1 MATDV
6 KHLPKDGGDDKSQPE
21 AAVAAKVVQE
31 FTPKDNHEQSQ
42 AAQKTRSDSNTAA
55 VLPAVTIE
63 EGKAK
68 EKPVEKPPEKPADK
82 PADKTPDRAALE
94 KDAEAL
100 RQATGNDNYIA
111 RWADKEKI
119 IELLKSRSAEERKI
133 IDEIYKKKYGVN
145 LEQEMSFMT
154 GSDKTR
160 FLGALNRKD
169 GNQESLAADRINT
182 ALTERGEWTGRSNS
196 IIEKDLRDSLR
207 TASSAQVAVIARE
220 FEEKTGKPLKE
231 AIEENK
237 HLKPET
243 REALLTYLKGNDKR
257 EPGDFQKLSD
267 LALKS
272 GDLQFFKEVMKDAS
286 PAERLQFLYADGD
299 RRMKDQWSGSDLS
312 HARDFAQAGK
322 LSVET
327 QVKEN
332 TGVLM
337 DNTKGIELALS
348 RMSESERSDY
358 RIGRHLKE
366 TARGQE
372 STLSGSDQER
382 LNKMSLTERNSVL
395 EKHTSLR
402 SSLEAAGNDT
412 ELARWESQINRRGGS
427 IASEL
432 DKHRGTFWN
441 DSAQEIGT
449 SLENMSKKQWEEA
462 KADPQGT
469 RRELELMLESLNKTG
484 EEKEKLLKVF
494 DTKMKADSFEA
505 TADSGKVSVLDRME
519 EKWHFY
525 RNDQGGMLES
535 IAAMS
540 AEDRQRYQRDREFKE
555 ELDRK
560 VARYMSGD
568 TREEAERL
576 LKQVESNQKPEA
588 SIVTKLTAHAANFN
602 TDENKAIRDIRDAFN
617 QDPTLRERIV
627 NPQSEA
633 DRKFAQA
640 FEKAGR
646 EALGNDMYD
655 DFVGELL
662 KKGAISSEKMTALS
676 KGYFSDD
683 EESTY
688 EDIARSSKENR
699 DRLLNDAAYR
709 EEALSHLN
717 QDERKIALAA
727 ASQGEYRP
735 EDKIR
740 ALCLGYGGGKDLVE
754 ILKGVPED
762 KLARM
767 KADYATK
774 YGTSFEA
781 DLMDKLGGQDL
792 AEARRIL
799 AKDKS
804 VVEQV
809 DLAKDEVY
817 STRSGFGA
825 GFADAVSSTG
835 KQADDVF
842 DSMLQTAADAN
853 RAGKTTSGQEMKL
866 MLEDFAKAIDNHRET
881 KSAAA
886 DYTADAVIAGGA
898 IASVIATG
906 GTNLPILAAALA
918 AGGAATKV
926 GTKTAL
932 MGSDYDFRLST
943 VAKDATIGALTG
955 ATSVFGQAQLAA
967 VFKVGQ
973 QAATSA
979 ATATIANLSK
989 ESLEEIAKKAGV
1001 ELVEGAVKPHGFL
1014 TAGYEKILKEG
1025 TESTM
1030 RNLLANGAKKIEEKA
1045 FAPLAEKLVDS
1056 GIVGPLRQAA
1066 VAAVQK
1072 ELTEQ
1077 ATREFTKHTANW
1089 LVYQATSQG
1098 LNAGAGGGANSL
1110 TGAMEG
1116 AMSWDS
1122 RKSVGENLA
1131 NVGKHTVNS
1140 TLAGAGG
1147 ALFFGAVAKA
1157 AESGITAFK
1166 GKAAPLDGTIKSE
1179 EVPAVAGAGA
1189 DTGTV
1194 PGRDSH
1200 WRRPEGST
1208 VQEDF
1213 SPALA
1218 SIEKP
1223 RSPSAAAGEEK
1234 LWVPVRDWEKLGAS
1248 ERRALFAVLGDNRSP
1263 LAYGEA
1269 TNKFID
1275 TMESVTGKWHQDF
1288 SEIPAIVSKE
1298 RARFDQTGQ
1307 KMNELLDRYG
1317 FPRRGGELDT
1327 EAFAK
1332 LVKDQPQDKL
1342 AFENYLEARKA
1353 YSEATALQ
1361 NRALRERV
1369 DDVQW
1374 VMDEFTQANG
1384 LPKVSVK
1391 AGQGHYMSGAAAS
1404 YRPGEITLHPDQLL
1418 GKGNT
1423 LDLIEAGYHEL
1434 THHEQ
1439 NFTIVRKLADELK
1452 IGNSANISEAEMA
1465 QLRQLFKERT
1475 NQAMPESVAKE
1486 MLAARSKLEPLALTA
1501 AEKARAGAL
1510 EQAIAKNAP
1519 AGEKLVELGNDFRT
1533 IKSLLKPFQLGKDP
1547 NAAFKLL
1554 QRLNENGSEAL
1565 NQRLFGTPT
1574 PPNAVQVF
1582 ADRVEAHL
1590 KYGTDSWTKQ
1600 EATAA
1605 TKLLQET
1612 MEKRLKEINLSRQEV
1627 YRDYM
1632 RTHEVDAFVSGQRAR
1647 ASGID
1652 RGYKPV
1658 EPPKPVR
1665 SDEEVDG
1672 LILENLGRSS
1682 SDQANL
1688 HLESLGKDVTGG
1700 RISKP
1705 RLSFEGGSGQV
1716 STYDLASDTVT
1727 FDHASMTVKYPA
1739 NKLKTELRRPEG
1751 FREGEVFTI
1760 RGLTEDMPGPVR
1772 VKVVTANSERVSLK
1786 YEGPLTTSRQA
1797 LGKYDQ
1803 GQAEQLEEF
1812 IVASI
1817 EPRLKDPNFTGAAS
1831 ADYYVTRA
1839 LMKGDNLGSAD
1850 ASALNYALKN
1860 VADEPQFRQA
1870 LFKELAARGKEG
1882 TLPEKTAQL
1891 WFNEIG
1897 ERLKANPKERTQA
1910 YQDFLDNTP
1919 AEIKNKITARPEAQ
1933 EALRKAGLLEM
1944 PESTAVVESRH
1955 WSQEE
1960 LPQTVRHLEETKADI
1975 IRKPEFRQT
1984 HSMGERSQLAV
1995 WNFLTS
2001 EKDGILPRLK
2011 QQNKI
2016 SQDWQI
2022 YPSEAGSPLDRA
2034 GADYILVNKK
2044 TGDVHFLDA
2053 TANSDKKNVFKIR
2066 EDGVIHIDNEIFDV
2080 SGALKVDDLDVD
2092 LAARARDFKPE
2103 LEQQILSLVQSPSAL
2118 RLGAD
2123 GPPLPSL
2130 TRASDADAT
2139 RQLNALIDW
2148 AEQKSKLADM
2158 EADKAL
2164 YHDMA
2169 ATLGRAR
2176 NYSNMKATEHASP
2189 TLKEQLDS
2197 AARGELLRYAVARIK
2212 NGAYGK
2218 SAQTAP
2224 TADVQLHKDGRIVL
2238 KTTEGAYY
2246 HGGALAES
2254 VEGARRLFLDRSA
2267 LARSLSNKQ
2276 IEDLGGNAKA
2286 LKTLSGAERQAAIEK
2301 EMKQNATF
2309 RRNVEQA
2316 SQVMISDRS
2325 IISTGLAQGSGA
2337 AVLNDNI
2344 IGRLRTRKDGDL
2356 LGQTSAPLK
2365 PKAAETAVSE
2375 PLDKT
2380 MPKAAQ
2386 ILREWR
2392 EPPGTPEQA
2401 SANIAEIL
2409 DLVAGE
2415 SKALPA
2421 AEHAR
2426 LVKLRDAYKDP
2437 NHPDHA
2443 RAVKQ
2448 VHDLMLA
2455 D

>member
-31 FTPKDNHEQSQ
+31 FTPKDNQEQSQ
-42 AAQKTRSDSNTAA
+42 AAQKTRSDSSTAA

-63 EGKAK
+63 EGK
-68 EKPVEKPPEKPADK
+68 DK
-82 PADKTPDRAALE
+82 PRSTDKPIDRAALE

-119 IELLKSRSAEERKI
+119 IELLKSRSAEERKV

-160 FLGALNRKD
+160 FLGALKRKD
-169 GNQESLAADRINT
+169 GNQESLAADRIST

-220 FEEKTGKPLKE
+220 FEEKTGKPLKQ

-237 HLKPET
+237 HLNPET
-243 REALLTYLKGNDKR
+243 REALLTYMKGNDKR

-272 GDLQFFKEVMKDAS
+272 GDLQFFKEVMKDGS
-286 PAERLQFLYADGD
+286 PAERLQFLNADGD
-299 RRMKDQWSGSDLS
+299 RRMRSQWSGSDLS

-348 RMSESERSDY
+348 RMTESERSDY

-366 TARGQE
+366 TVRGQE
-372 STLSGSDQER
+372 SVLSGADQER
-382 LNKMSLTERNSVL
+382 LNKMSLPERNSVM

-505 TADSGKVSVLDRME
+505 TADSGKLSVLDRMD

-540 AEDRQRYQRDREFKE
+540 AEDRQRYQKDREFKE

-617 QDPTLRERIV
+617 QDPKLLERLV
-627 NPQSEA
+627 NPQSET

-646 EALGNDMYD
+646 AALGHDMYD

-662 KKGAISSEKMTALS
+662 KKGAISSEKMTELS

-699 DRLLNDAAYR
+699 DRLLNDAAYQK
-709 EEALSHLN
+709 EVLSHLN
-717 QDERKIALAA
+717 EDERKIALAA

-809 DLAKDEVY
+809 DLAKDEAY

-825 GFADAVSSTG
+825 GFADVVSSTG

-842 DSMLQTAADAN
+842 DTMLQTAADAN
-853 RAGKTTSGQEMKL
+853 RAGKTTSPQEMKL

-906 GTNLPILAAALA
+906 GTNLPLLAAALA

-926 GTKTAL
+926 GTKSAL

-979 ATATIANLSK
+979 ATATITNLSK

-1014 TAGYEKILKEG
+1014 TAGYEKILTEG

-1030 RNLLANGAKKIEEKA
+1030 RNLLANGARKIEEKA
-1045 FAPLAEKLVDS
+1045 FAPLAEKLVDA
-1056 GIVGPLRQAA
+1056 GIEGPLRQAA

-1110 TGAMEG
+1110 TGTMEG

-1147 ALFFGAVAKA
+1147 ALVFGAVAKT

-1166 GKAAPLDGTIKSE
+1166 GKAVQLDGNIKSE
-1179 EVPAVAGAGA
+1179 EVPGVAATGETA
-1189 DTGTV
+1189 GTV
-1194 PGRDSH
+1194 RESRTAGTGRDSH
-1200 WRRPEGST
+1200 WRRPEGSG

-1213 SPALA
+1213 SPAMA

-1223 RSPSAAAGEEK
+1223 RSPSAGAGEEK
-1234 LWVPVRDWEKLGAS
+1234 LWVPVRDWEKLGAA

-1275 TMESVTGKWHQDF
+1275 TLESVTGKWHQDF
-1288 SEIPAIVSKE
+1288 SEIPALVGKE

-1332 LVKDQPQDKL
+1332 LVKDHPQDKL

-1384 LPKVSVK
+1384 LPKVTVK

-1418 GKGNT
+1418 GKGNS

-1439 NFTIVRKLADELK
+1439 NFTIVRKIADELK
-1452 IGNSANISEAEMA
+1452 IGNNAGEGEVA
-1465 QLRQLFKERT
+1465 QLRKLFKERT
-1475 NQAMPESVAKE
+1475 NQVMPENVAQE
-1486 MLAARSKLEPLALTA
+1486 MLAARGKLEPMPLTA
-1501 AEKARAGAL
+1501 AEKVRAGAL

-1627 YRDYM
+1627 YQDYM

-1665 SDEEVDG
+1665 SDEEADG
-1672 LILENLGRSS
+1672 LILENLGSGSRE
-1682 SDQANL
+1682 QANL

-1700 RISKP
+1700 KISKP
-1705 RLSFEGGSGQV
+1705 RLSFEGGSGQAG
-1716 STYDLASDTVT
+1716 SYDLASDTVT
-1727 FDHASMTVKYPA
+1727 FDHASLTVKYPA

-1751 FREGEVFTI
+1751 FREGEVLTI

-1817 EPRLKDPNFTGAAS
+1817 EPRLKDPNFSGAAS
-1831 ADYYVTRA
+1831 ADYFVTKA
-1839 LMKGDNLGSAD
+1839 LMKGDNLSSAD
-1850 ASALNYALKN
+1850 TSALNYALKN

-1870 LFKELAARGKEG
+1870 LFQELAARGKEG

-1910 YQDFLDNTP
+1910 YQDFLESTP
-1919 AEIKNKITARPEAQ
+1919 TEIKNRVTARPEAQ

-1944 PESTAVVESRH
+1944 PESAAPVENRH

-1960 LPQTVRHLEETKADI
+1960 LPQTVRQLEDTKADI

-2034 GADYILVNKK
+2034 GADFILVNKK

-2053 TANSDKKNVFKIR
+2053 TANADKKNVFKIR
-2066 EDGVIHIDNEIFDV
+2066 EEGVIHIDHEIFDV
-2080 SGALKVDDLDVD
+2080 SGALKVDDLDVNI
-2092 LAARARDFKPE
+2092 ASRARDFKPE
-2103 LEQQILSLVQSPSAL
+2103 LEQQILSLVESPAAL
-2118 RLGAD
+2118 KLGAD

-2164 YHDMA
+2164 FHDMA

-2176 NYSNMKATEHASP
+2176 NYSNMKATEHAST

-2212 NGAYGK
+2212 NGSYSK
-2218 SAQTAP
+2218 NVQTNPA
-2224 TADVQLHKDGRIVL
+2224 ADVQLHKDGRIVL

-2344 IGRLRTRKDGDL
+2344 IGRLRSRKDGDL
-2356 LGQTSAPLK
+2356 LQPTAPLK
-2365 PKAAETAVSE
+2365 PKAPETTVSE